1 MPVAEIWAQRFL
13 GMGQKP
19 WVAESP
25 VKGLANKAAVYLFS
39 LLALSLVPRLK
50 PVFLGLYWN

>member
-1 MPVAEIWAQRFL
+1 MVEIWVQRFL

-25 VKGLANKAAVYLFS
+25 VKGLANKAAIYLFS
-39 LLALSLVPRLK
+39 LLALPLVPRLK